1 MQPKLYE
8 WGDKSLLFYNG
19 RPQPHHS
26 MGITPTLLMGSQP
39 FVIEFLGERY
49 CSNTFLL
56 EPNKP
61 FTVSSE
67 APRMALLPLNPAA
80 EDHVFLLRNYAWD
93 LCVEGV
99 FYKQDGDL
107 LQQTLFYLDESDIP
121 HPIATWCLFNAI
133 YGEESLITL
142 KKYDKRIAKAVA
154 HIIRNPTS
162 DLSVDAIAAQV
173 HLSPTRFM
181 TLFSALNGLS
191 YNKYKIVS
199 RLQYFFERYSIAHNL
214 THAAAEAGF
223 YDLSH
228 LNKSVKMYYGMSP
241 REFLAVGQD
250 LITISSPSHNRAW
263 YADWVQYGYFEL
275 TQAYSEISVPEL
287 LAHLRD
293 YVRAE

>member
-1 MQPKLYE
+1 
-8 WGDKSLLFYNG
+8 
-19 RPQPHHS
+19 
-26 MGITPTLLMGSQP
+26 
-39 FVIEFLGERY
+39 
-49 CSNTFLL
+49 
-56 EPNKP
+56 
-61 FTVSSE
+61 
-67 APRMALLPLNPAA
+67 MALLTLNPAA
-80 EDHVFLLRNYAWD
+80 EDHVFLLRNYSWD
-93 LCVEGV
+93 FCAEGV
-99 FYKQDGDL
+99 IYKLDNDS

-133 YGEESLITL
+133 YGEDSLITL
-142 KKYDKRIAKAVA
+142 KKYDKRIARAVA

-162 DLSVDAIAAQV
+162 DLSVDEIAAQV

-250 LITISSPSHNRAW
+250 LITINSPSHNRMW

-275 TQAYSEISVPEL
+275 AQAYSEISVPEL
-287 LAHLRD
+287 LAYLRD
-293 YVRAE
+293 YVREE